1 MLLRPLPLFKSR
13 RILNVINTA
22 KVFNCRPSE
31 LLGVDDED
39 VYAKYF
45 EESFS
50 LENRKLSTFNNKYD
64 KDINY
69 IYEACAYL
77 YNRMQPD
84 KDGKTKKPT
93 FIEDI
98 KESKTNN
105 PGLDLLMS

>member
-1 MLLRPLPLFKSR
+1 MFLRPLPLFKSR

-31 LLGVDDED
+31 LLGVDSED
-39 VYAKYF
+39 VYAKYCI
-45 EESFS
+45 
-50 LENRKLSTFNNKYD
+50 D
-64 KDINY
+64 
-69 IYEACAYL
+69 EACAYL